1 MQVGSD
7 DDGYA
12 VRLHCD
18 WFMHYCSSNDEDH
31 APADDSPLYIFDG
44 TRRLQTDIPKRAHFS
59 TSIHA
64 FMLIIVSTF
73 LPFAALPHPFKR
85 HYPPFAKFVLSR
97 DLWRTLQQQSHAQGV
112 FGAALF
118 YGGPFSICGQE
129 APASFSVR
137 GAYSKKKEDAEA
149 MLVA

>member
-44 TRRLQTDIPKRAHFS
+44 TRRLQTDIPKRAHFP

-73 LPFAALPHPFKR
+73 LPFAALPHPFKC
-85 HYPPFAKFVLSR
+85 HYPPIAILCFPG
-97 DLWRTLQQQSHAQGV
+97 T
-112 FGAALF
+112 FGERSSSKAMLK
-118 YGGPFSICGQE
+118 E
-129 APASFSVR
+129 FSVPHFFAEDLFQYV
-137 GAYSKKKEDAEA
+137 GKKHRPPFR
-149 MLVA
+149 